1 MLIRCQNCDFRHGQ
15 MGGIVRQRLSERKKL
30 INKELEMQ
38 MADYEA
44 DE

>member
-1 MLIRCQNCDFRHGQ
+1 MDRWKDLFDKGL
-15 MGGIVRQRLSERKKL
+15 VKEKKL

-38 MADYEA
+38 MADYGA